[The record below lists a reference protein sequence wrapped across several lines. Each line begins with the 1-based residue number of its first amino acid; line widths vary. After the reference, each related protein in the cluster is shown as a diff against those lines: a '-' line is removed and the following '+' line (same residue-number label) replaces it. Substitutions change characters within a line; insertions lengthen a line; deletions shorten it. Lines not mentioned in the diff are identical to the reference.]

1 MFWWGRHKDEPS
13 YLHPSN
19 PLTSLP
25 ICLLPP
31 LPAYP
36 FYSILP
42 LFSSLRSSFLLPPS
56 PPFFPLPF
64 LPPSLS
70 PPFPSYRPTMPTS
83 LAPAITSSLP
93 SCLPHFQPPEL
104 SATSLPSSS
113 LLPASSPSPPPI
125 PPPCWL
131 VGSGSCRGLLREAKE
146 MQWSGHT
153 RGQGYPRR

>member
-36 FYSILP
+36 FHSILP
-42 LFSSLRSSFLLPPS
+42 LFSSSRSS
-56 PPFFPLPF
+56 F
-64 LPPSLS
+64 LPPSLIS
-70 PPFPSYRPTMPTS
+70 LLSSSLPPSLFPPFPSYHPTMPTS
-83 LAPAITSSLP
+83 LA
-93 SCLPHFQPPEL
+93 PEL